1 MKLTT
6 FNMEKI
12 LLSKQG
18 GGVIVRY
25 IFEERPSDYVPFK
38 GTFPLLPAWR
48 QTEYYN
54 QLDSHE
60 YLEDCPDWM
69 QTAVLKGEQMVAI
82 DQGFQ
87 DWLQKNGKLD
97 NFFKLS
103 KSDKA
108 SLLVKFMDENCLD
121 IQRLQIN

>member
-1 MKLTT
+1 
-6 FNMEKI
+6 
-12 LLSKQG
+12 
-18 GGVIVRY
+18 
-25 IFEERPSDYVPFK
+25 
-38 GTFPLLPAWR
+38 
-48 QTEYYN
+48 
-54 QLDSHE
+54 
-60 YLEDCPDWM
+60 M
-69 QTAVLKGEQMVAI
+69 QTAVLQGEQMVAI

-103 KSDKA
+103 KGDKA